1 MGVFDTI
8 NFTTDEGAKLKRLLN
23 DRLSELSAQLE
34 SPTMMERETFI
45 TRGAI
50 AEIKRLLNVAPPHVA
65 PLRYSG
71 QYKPD
76 GGNL

>member
-8 NFTTDEGAKLKRLLN
+8 NFTSEEGLKLKRLLT
-23 DRLSELSAQLE
+23 DRLDELRGQLE
-34 SPTMMERETFI
+34 SPQSDERQTAL

-50 AEIKRLLNVAPPHVA
+50 QELKRLLNVAPPHVA

-71 QYKPD
+71 HQLD
-76 GGNL
+76 GGNA

>member
-8 NFTTDEGAKLKRLLN
+8 NFQTDEGSAIKRLLN
-23 DRLSELSAQLE
+23 ARHAELLAQLA
-34 SPTMMERETFI
+34 STTMMDRETWI

-50 AEIKRLLNVAPPHVA
+50 AEIARLLNVAPPHVA

-71 QYKPD
+71 HKPD
-76 GGNL
+76 GGKYA

>member
-8 NFTTDEGAKLKRLLN
+8 NFATDEGLKLKRLLD
-23 DRLSELSAQLE
+23 DRLDELRGQLE
-34 SPTMMERETFI
+34 NPQNDERQTAL

-50 AEIKRLLNVAPPHVA
+50 QELKRLLSVAPPRVA

-71 QYKPD
+71 HQLD
-76 GGNL
+76 GGNK

>member
-8 NFTTDEGAKLKRLLN
+8 NFNTDDGAIVKRILEGRLA
-23 DRLSELSAQLE
+23 ELRNQLE
-34 SPTMMERETFI
+34 SATMMERETFL

-50 AEIKRLLNVAPPHVA
+50 LEIKRLLSVAPPHVA

-71 QYKPD
+71 FTTK
-76 GGNL
+76 GEA